1 MLSRFFS
8 SLSPSRLSR
17 RGTPSRTDSVQH
29 ESDEQSRTDQ
39 DHQLA
44 TTTTTTTATAA
55 TTISSAAP
63 KITTPTT
70 KRTSRVAKINSNVES
85 TVTKRQRLR
94 FSIDSSSISANN
106 NIRDDGSNN
115 NYNSSIQQKT
125 TQVISSLKDLN
136 NEFLLNADNQ
146 DNPIS
151 LIYSSEKPLS
161 VTHVFKFRNCHPCNG
176 IHTNIG
182 ENGPLSTNYNC
193 VFSVNLMEET
203 TLEDISKTIGGGG
216 NIISVYFYGIYARYI
231 SRIYNHCVS
240 NIIDEEKKN
249 NKNNNNKQRKRK
261 LPRCR
266 YFHFSLKNIPPKCI
280 VNNNSD
286 HDHSIVF
293 SKDRVPSFY
302 SICIG
307 DQVEYDKGSISNGN
321 DKEKDSTLVKSFDDE
336 NINLSLFVENVESKS
351 KHSFNLDNNRNKR
364 SKRRNKMKKFT
375 ITKKVVTDY
384 FSNTERSLKRIASDT
399 EDEEDEGVVNREG
412 EGVSGTVTTSSI
424 GEATVQSVN
433 TNTSPRHQYDV
444 QESTRINSVHT
455 SETTT
460 VHKTLYDKDD
470 TYKISRDTY
479 HTVVSIILFTLL
491 PSSNIQQI
499 LFLIHIIFSF
509 VITT

>member
-29 ESDEQSRTDQ
+29 ESDEHQARTDQ
-39 DHQLA
+39 DHQLV
-44 TTTTTTTATAA
+44 TTTTTATAA
-55 TTISSAAP
+55 TTISVAAP
-63 KITTPTT
+63 KTTTPTT

-94 FSIDSSSISANN
+94 FSIDSSSISVNN

-125 TQVISSLKDLN
+125 TQVISSLKDIN
-136 NEFLLNADNQ
+136 NEFLLNANNQ
-146 DNPIS
+146 GNPIP
-151 LIYSSEKPLS
+151 LIYSSEKPLP
-161 VTHVFKFRNCHPCNG
+161 VTHVFKLRNCHPCNG

-182 ENGPLSTNYNC
+182 ENGPLSTDYNC

-240 NIIDEEKKN
+240 NIIDEEKN

-280 VNNNSD
+280 VNSISD

-307 DQVEYDKGSISNGN
+307 DQVEYDKDSISNGN
-321 DKEKDSTLVKSFDDE
+321 GKEKDSTLVKSFDDE
-336 NINLSLFVENVESKS
+336 NINISLFVENVESKS
-351 KHSFNLDNNRNKR
+351 KHSLNLDNNRNKR
-364 SKRRNKMKKFT
+364 TKRRNKMKRFT

-399 EDEEDEGVVNREG
+399 EDDEDEEDEGVVNREE
-412 EGVSGTVTTSSI
+412 EGVSGT
-424 GEATVQSVN
+424 AMQSVN

-479 HTVVSIILFTLL
+479 HTVVSFIPFTLFL
-491 PSSNIQQI
+491 SFNLQQI
-499 LFLIHIIFSF
+499 MFLIHIIFSF